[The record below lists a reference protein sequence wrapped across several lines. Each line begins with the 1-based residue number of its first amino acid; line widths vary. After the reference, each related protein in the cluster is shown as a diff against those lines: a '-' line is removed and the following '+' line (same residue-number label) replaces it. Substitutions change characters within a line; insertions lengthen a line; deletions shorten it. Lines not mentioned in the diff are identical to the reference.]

1 LKSEIGACEPPLKSG
16 ARRVRIRLGWLALSA
31 KLSGSNSP
39 GKSDGMT
46 GQDSSDWLG
55 LSGRV
60 CVVTGGGGGIGRAT
74 AVSLAGAGAHVAAI
88 DLDERGLEATG
99 AELRKSGSEH
109 VVTRCD
115 TTSADSVTAAS
126 ERIEKSLGPCSVL
139 VNTAAVLRPGGLDT
153 LSLAEW
159 NAVLA
164 VNLTGY
170 FLCAQSFG
178 RQMRK
183 LGRGSL
189 VHIASIAGSHAQGQ
203 SGAYSV
209 SKAGVIMLSRQLA
222 NEWGPHGIRSNVV
235 SPGLVVTPMSQSFY
249 DTPGVTERRTA
260 VVPARR
266 IGMPQDMADA
276 ILYLASDRA
285 SYVNGDEIIV
295 DGGFVNMLMNLVP
308 RPGF

>member
-1 LKSEIGACEPPLKSG
+1 
-16 ARRVRIRLGWLALSA
+16 
-31 KLSGSNSP
+31 
-39 GKSDGMT
+39 MT
-46 GQDSSDWLG
+46 GMDSSDWLG

-74 AVSLAGAGAHVAAI
+74 AVSLALAGAQVAAI
-88 DLDERGLEATG
+88 DRDERCLAVTET
-99 AELRKSGSEH
+99 ELHKVGH
-109 VVTRCD
+109 AHLVTRCD
-115 TTSADSVTAAS
+115 TTSAESVTTAS
-126 ERIEKSLGPCSVL
+126 ETIEKSLGPCSVL

-170 FLCAQSFG
+170 FLCAQTFG
-178 RQMRK
+178 RQMRSF
-183 LGRGSL
+183 GRGSL
-189 VHIASIAGSHAQGQ
+189 VHVASIAGSHAQAQ

-209 SKAGVIMLSRQLA
+209 SKAGVVMLSRQLA
-222 NEWGPHGIRSNVV
+222 SEWGPQGIRSNVV

-266 IGMPQDMADA
+266 IGMPQDIADA
-276 ILYLASDRA
+276 ILFLASDRSA
-285 SYVNGDEIIV
+285 YVNGDEITV
-295 DGGFVNMLMNLVP
+295 DGGYVRTLMNLIP

>member
-1 LKSEIGACEPPLKSG
+1 MIARDESEQSTMIDQ
-16 ARRVRIRLGWLALSA
+16 
-31 KLSGSNSP
+31 N
-39 GKSDGMT
+39 
-46 GQDSSDWLG
+46 SSDWLG

-60 CVVTGGGGGIGRAT
+60 CVVTGGGGGIGRAVAT
-74 AVSLAGAGAHVAAI
+74 SLARAGAHVAAV
-88 DLDERGLEATG
+88 DLDERGLETTG
-99 AELRKSGSEH
+99 AALREFGRDH

-115 TTSADSVTAAS
+115 TANADSVAAAS
-126 ERIEKSLGPCSVL
+126 QTIEKALGPCGVL
-139 VNTAAVLRPGGLDT
+139 INAAAVLRPGGLDN

-170 FLCAQSFG
+170 FLCARVFG
-178 RQMRK
+178 MQMRK

-189 VHIASIAGSHAQGQ
+189 VHVASIAGSHAQGK

-222 NEWGPHGIRSNVV
+222 SEWGPQGIRSNVV

-266 IGMPQDMADA
+266 IGMPQDIADA
-276 ILYLASDRA
+276 ILFLASDRS

-295 DGGFVNMLMNLVP
+295 DGGYVNMLMNLVP
-308 RPGF
+308 RPGFE